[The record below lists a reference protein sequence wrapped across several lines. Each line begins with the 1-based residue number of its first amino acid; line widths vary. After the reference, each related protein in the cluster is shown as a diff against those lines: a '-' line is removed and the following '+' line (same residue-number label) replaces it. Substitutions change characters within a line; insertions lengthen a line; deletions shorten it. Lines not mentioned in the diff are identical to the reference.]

1 MSSCFVSIGN
11 VVWTRVQL
19 AWICSPVNSGFL
31 RVLKTIF
38 QNSFFSLITSNS
50 LSQFFSKVKNFFYL
64 SSSISSWQSVQIVPW
79 SHGFHHCQT
88 SISPPHWLLA
98 PSSLWHTWQTST
110 SSFFVV
116 ISLITQNSLSQFFSK
131 VNTLFQLFFHV
142 VSPFFRSPFAVCDC
156 QHRKIFVL
164 LRWW

>member
-1 MSSCFVSIGN
+1 
-11 VVWTRVQL
+11 VVWIRLQL
-19 AWICSPVNSGFL
+19 AKTCLPVNSGFL
-31 RVLKTIF
+31 RVLNTTF
-38 QNSFFSLITSNS
+38 QNGFLSLITSNS
-50 LSQFFSKVKNFFYL
+50 LSQFSSKVKNFFHL
-64 SSSISSWQSVQIVPW
+64 SSIMSSWHSSQIVPW
-79 SHGFHHCQT
+79 SHGFHHLQT

-131 VNTLFQLFFHV
+131 VNILFHLFFHV
-142 VSPFFRSPFAVCDC
+142 FSPFFRSPFAICDC